1 MKHIKDILHNE
12 FNIQAT
18 EIKKLVGEVNDN
30 YLVRSADEKYIFKGS
45 KVDAEAIDFAS
56 DESVLLEL
64 LSNTLPGYFQKP
76 VKNTNGNYLH
86 INDKSQTAYRL
97 FHYIEGGL
105 FANAEHSVSL
115 FESFGNLLAKMDKG
129 LIGKRF
135 LRIQSRKYDWDIL
148 NFDYNLKNIQYIHK
162 ITDRRLVEYYHLQF
176 NEIVKPLI
184 PELRQSI
191 IHGDANDLNVL
202 VKNDKVSGIID
213 FGDSTYSLL
222 INELAVAITYSV
234 LNKADPIKWAL
245 PIIKGYSEI
254 IPLTETEVDI
264 LYYLIAARLSISLC
278 HSAYGRKSNP
288 ENEYLTISEKP
299 VLELIRKWITI
310 NPVKAADEFRKAA
323 NLQGK
328 ISDQTKLDIENR
340 WKYLGKSLSLTYE
353 KPIKMEKAA
362 FQYMYDNEG
371 NTYLDLR
378 NNIPHVG
385 HCHPKV
391 VKAGQQKMAQL
402 NTNTRYLY
410 DDITVFSEKLLSKFP
425 ASLNKVFYVNSGSAA
440 SDLAIRL
447 AKVHTGK
454 ENIMVMEHGYHGNTA
469 SSIDISHYKFAGKGG
484 KGAKEN
490 IMVAP
495 IPITDHTIP
504 EEELIQKNQAQIL
517 DFLENVADLQNSNAA
532 FITEP
537 IVSAAGQIVIPDFYL
552 QEIYSFIRKQG
563 GVCISDEVQTGFGR
577 LGDYFWGFEYAE
589 VVPDIVVLGKPI
601 GNGHPMAAVVCTSDI
616 ADSFNNGMEFFSSFG
631 GNPVSCAIG
640 LSVLEVIEEE
650 KLMQNAKE
658 VGSYLI
664 NQFKVLKETC
674 TNIGEIRGMGL
685 SLGIEIVKDHLNY
698 EPATNLAAHLV
709 NELKNRH
716 ILVGTDGPF
725 DNVFKL
731 KPPLCFTKEN
741 ADFLIEEIKQI
752 LFK

>member
-1 MKHIKDILHNE
+1 MKHIQDILQIE
-12 FNIQAT
+12 FNIQAD
-18 EIKKLVGEVNDN
+18 EIKKLVGEVNKN
-30 YLVRSADEKYIFKGS
+30 YFVRSGNKKYIFKES
-45 KVDAEAIDFAS
+45 KADEEVIAFAN
-56 DESVLLEL
+56 DESLLLDL
-64 LSNTLPGYFQKP
+64 LSTNLPDYFQKP
-76 VKNTNGNYLH
+76 VKNINGNLLS
-86 INDKSQTAYRL
+86 ISKDSKTVYRL
-97 FHYIEGGL
+97 FHYLEGEL
-105 FANAEHSVSL
+105 FSNVEHSVIL
-115 FESFGNLLAKMDKG
+115 FKSFGSLLAKMDKE
-129 LIGKRF
+129 LFGKRF
-135 LRIQSRKYDWDIL
+135 LSIQSRRYDWDIL
-148 NFDYNLKNIQYIHK
+148 NFDYNLKNIQYINS
-162 ITDRRLVEYYHLQF
+162 ISDRKLVEYFHLQF

-184 PELRQSI
+184 PELRHCT

-202 VKNDKVSGIID
+202 VKNNKVSGIID

-222 INELAVAITYSV
+222 INELAIAITYAV
-234 LNKADPIKWAL
+234 FNKEDPINWSL

-264 LYYLIAARLSISLC
+264 LYYLIGARLSISLC
-278 HSAYGRKSNP
+278 HSAIGRHSFP

-299 VLELIRKWITI
+299 VLELFRKWITI
-310 NPVKAADEFRKAA
+310 NPIKAADEFRKAA
-323 NLQGK
+323 NLPGK
-328 ISDQTKLDIENR
+328 ITKTVKSDIEKR

-353 KPIKMEKAA
+353 KPIKMEMAA

-391 VKAGQQKMAQL
+391 VKAGQKKMARL

-410 DDITVFSEKLLSKFP
+410 DDITMFSERLLSKFP
-425 ASLNKVFYVNSGSAA
+425 PSLNKVFYVNSGSAA
-440 SDLAIRL
+440 TDLAIRL
-447 AKVHTGK
+447 AKTHTGK
-454 ENIMVMEHGYHGNTA
+454 ENMMVMEHGYHGNTA
-469 SSIDISHYKFAGKGG
+469 ASVDISHYKFAGKGG
-484 KGAKEN
+484 KGTKNN
-490 IMVAP
+490 ILVAP
-495 IPITDHTIP
+495 IPITDHSIP
-504 EEELIQKNQAQIL
+504 EKELKQKNQTQIL
-517 DFLENVADLQNSNAA
+517 DYLENVADLQNSNAA

-552 QEIYSFIRKQG
+552 QEIYSFIRNQG

-577 LGDYFWGFEYAE
+577 LGDYFWGFEHAA

-601 GNGHPMAAVVCTSDI
+601 GNGHPMAAVVCTSEI
-616 ADSFNNGMEFFSSFG
+616 TESFNNGMEFFSSFG

-658 VGSYLI
+658 VGTYLI
-664 NQFKVLKETC
+664 TQFRALREKC

-685 SLGIEIVKDHLNY
+685 SLGLEIVKDHINY
-698 EPATNLAAHLV
+698 EPATALATHLV
-709 NELKNRH
+709 NELKNKH

-741 ADFLIEEIKQI
+741 ADLLIKEMNRI